1 MNQGLYEQVINQL
14 TASQLSGLDLST
26 HEIGKEKLDVE
37 EARKLLSN
45 YIALVTRRALKL
57 VREQSGSDNNGD
69 AILAQVQ
76 TCNEMIET
84 LKNSLGQEECDQL
97 KLDEQGEVLTYIYS
111 KMNHIRSFKSEKVI
125 RPATPLSQSS
135 LFTGAHSEPN
145 MLHELKHEIVT
156 SDRIDFLVSFIKWSG
171 LRILMEQLET
181 FTNNG
186 GQLRVITTT
195 YMEATDYKAIV
206 ELSKLPN
213 TEIKISYDT
222 DRTRLHAKA
231 YVFKRDTG
239 FTTAYVGSS
248 NLSNPALTSGL
259 EWNVKVT
266 EKDSYD
272 VLMKIEATFESYWND
287 REFKTFV
294 PEDTAHE
301 QLLLQAL
308 SKNKAAEQG
317 SSVYFPFEITPYD
330 YQKEILEKLEAQ
342 RTLYDRHYNL
352 VVAATGVGKT
362 VVSAFDYKRFAN
374 VHTRARLLFV
384 AHREEIL
391 QQSRDT
397 FRYIVKNLNFGE
409 LHVGGNQA
417 ESLEHLFISIQ
428 SFNAMRL
435 TEHMTPDFYDYIVV
449 DEFHHAAAPSYQ
461 KLLSYYKPK
470 ILLGLTA
477 TPERMD
483 GKDILGYFDNT
494 IAAEIRLTDAID
506 RKLLSPFQYFGV
518 TDQAD
523 LRQVKWSRRGY
534 DLAELE
540 NLYTN
545 NKIRA
550 VQVLNSMRRYVTD
563 MDQVKGLGF
572 CVGVDHAKYMAKVFE
587 EAGIPAIALHGGS
600 DDGERQMAKVRLTN
614 GEIKMIF
621 VVDLYNEGVDIPVV
635 NTILFLRPTESLT
648 VFLQQLGRGLRLA
661 EGKECLTVLDFIGQ
675 AHQEYNFQD
684 KFRALIGH
692 TKHSV
697 QHYVENGFSTL
708 PRGSFIQLE
717 KQAKAYILGNLKQAV
732 VNRRSLIN
740 RIKYFEEDTSLALS
754 LSNFVS
760 YHGLSLYELYGGRT
774 GNRTFTGLQEEAGV
788 VEVRADYTWDN
799 ADFVAKRVPA
809 LLNIN
814 SRRWL
819 KFLLAYLED
828 GSLPSWEEERLMV
841 NMLFYTFYRTEP
853 SRNGYASAHEAIQAT
868 LAYPAFREEVVQI
881 LKIKLAHLD
890 FVDKPNDFPYMC
902 PLDIHCTYSMDQILA
917 AFGYWNEEKAPSFR
931 EGVKHFEDKRTDIF
945 FITLN
950 KTDKDFSPSTLYED
964 YAINERLFHW
974 QTQSRTSEESRTAQ
988 RYIHH
993 RQMGSR
999 IALFVREYKEEH
1011 NYTSPFVFLGEAE
1024 YVKHEGN
1031 KPMSFV
1037 WRLQHDIPPGMIQAA
1052 NKVIV

>member
-1 MNQGLYEQVINQL
+1 MKQGLYEQVINQL
-14 TASQLSGLDLST
+14 TAKQLTSLNTSEF
-26 HEIGKEKLDVE
+26 EIGKEKLDVE
-37 EARKLLSN
+37 EARKLLSS
-45 YIALVTRRALKL
+45 YIGLVTRRALKM
-57 VREQSGSDNNGD
+57 VREQTNDGEDL
-69 AILAQVQ
+69 ILAQVQ
-76 TCNEMIET
+76 TCNEMIAT
-84 LKNSLGQEECDQL
+84 LKNSLGQEECELL

-111 KMNHIRSFKSEKVI
+111 KINHIRSFKDEKVI

-135 LFTGAHSEPN
+135 LFTGSHSEPN

-171 LRILMEQLET
+171 LRILMEQLEA
-181 FTNNG
+181 FTSNG

-195 YMEATDYKAIV
+195 YMEATDYKAII
-206 ELSKLPN
+206 ELSKLSN

-222 DRTRLHAKA
+222 ERTRLHAKA

-259 EWNVKVT
+259 EWNLKVT

-272 VLMKIEATFESYWND
+272 VLKKIEATFESYWND
-287 REFKTFV
+287 REFRSFT
-294 PEDTAHE
+294 PSDTEHE
-301 QLLLQAL
+301 QLLQQAL
-308 SKNKAAEQG
+308 RPNKSGEQG
-317 SSVYFPFEITPYD
+317 SLYFPFEITPYD
-330 YQKEILEKLEAQ
+330 YQKEILEKLDAQ
-342 RTLYDRHYNL
+342 RTLYGRNYNL

-362 VVSAFDYKRFAN
+362 VVSAFDYKRF
-374 VHTRARLLFV
+374 TEKRPQARLLFV

-391 QQSRDT
+391 RQSRDT
-397 FRYIVKNLNFGE
+397 FRYIIKDLNFGE
-409 LHVGGNQA
+409 LHVGSNQA
-417 ESLEHLFISIQ
+417 QSLDHLFISIQ
-428 SFNAMRL
+428 SFNSMRL
-435 TEHMTPDFYDYIVV
+435 TDRTTPDFYDYIVV

-461 KLLSYYKPK
+461 KLLSYYKPQ

-483 GKDILGYFDNT
+483 GKDILGYFGDT

-518 TDQAD
+518 TDQVD
-523 LRQVKWSRRGY
+523 LSQVKWSRRGY

-550 VQVLNSMRRYVTD
+550 MQILNSMKKYVTD

-572 CVGVDHAKYMAKVFE
+572 CVGVDHAIYMAKVFG
-587 EAGIPAIALHGGS
+587 EAGLPAIALHGKSS
-600 DDGERQMAKVRLTN
+600 DEERRQARARLTS

-621 VVDLYNEGVDIPVV
+621 VVDLYNEGVDIPAV

-675 AHQEYNFQD
+675 AHQDYNFQD

-697 QHYVENGFSTL
+697 QHYVENGFSIL

-717 KQAKAYILGNLKQAV
+717 KQAKAYILSNLKQAIT
-732 VNRRSLIN
+732 NRRSLIHKM
-740 RIKYFEEDTSLALS
+740 KYFEDNTGLKLS
-754 LSNFVS
+754 IENFVH

-774 GNRTFTGLQEEAGV
+774 GNRTFNGLKEEAGV
-788 VEVRADYTWDN
+788 VETREGYTWSN
-799 ADFVAKRVPA
+799 SDFVAKRVPA
-809 LLNIN
+809 LLNLN
-814 SRRWL
+814 SRRLL
-819 KFLLAYLED
+819 KFLLAYLEE
-828 GSLPSWEEERLMV
+828 GMHPRSEEERLMLNV
-841 NMLFYTFYRTEP
+841 FYYTFYRSEP
-853 SRNGYASAHEAIQAT
+853 TKNGFAGVDQAIQET
-868 LAYPAFREEVVQI
+868 LAYPAFREEVIEV
-881 LKIKLAHLD
+881 LKYKLSHLD
-890 FVDKPNDFPYMC
+890 FVDKPNEFHYAC
-902 PLDIHCTYSMDQILA
+902 PLDIHCSYSMDQILA

-931 EGVKHFEDKRTDIF
+931 EGVKYFEEKMTDIF

-950 KTDKDFSPSTLYED
+950 KSDKDFSPSTLYED

-974 QTQSRTSEESRTAQ
+974 QTQSRTSEDSKTAQ

-993 RQMGSR
+993 KQLGTR

-1024 YVKHEGN
+1024 YVKHEAN
-1031 KPMSFV
+1031 KPISFI
-1037 WRLQHDIPPGMIQAA
+1037 WRLRVDMPPAMVPAA